1 MKTETGKMDNKTEI
15 SSLLY
20 NWADATQKGENDKV
34 LSNHSSDVLIFDVLT
49 PLQYKGADEYKKSWA
64 EWQPEYQ
71 EESLFEIHELDIT
84 TSETVAFAHGLIKCG
99 VSPKNDW
106 VRATFCLLKT
116 DDKWKI
122 THQHISMPIS
132 K

>member
-49 PLQYKGADEYKKSWA
+49 PLQYKGADEYMKSWA

-71 EESLFEIHELDIT
+71 EELLFEIHELDIT

>member
-1 MKTETGKMDNKTEI
+1 MKTVSSNNDNMMQI
-15 SSLLY
+15 SKLLY
-20 NWADATQKGENDKV
+20 DWADSTQKGENDDV

-49 PLQYKGADEYKKSWA
+49 PLQYKGAEKYKESWG
-64 EWQPEYQ
+64 EWQPEYK

-99 VSPKNDW
+99 IEPKIDW

-116 DDKWKI
+116 DEKWKI
-122 THQHISMPIS
+122 IHQHISMPIS

>member
-1 MKTETGKMDNKTEI
+1 MKTETGNMDNKTQI
-15 SSLLY
+15 SKLLY
-20 NWADATQKGENDKV
+20 HWADATQKGENDKV

-49 PLQYKGADEYKKSWA
+49 PLQYKGAEEYKNSWG
-64 EWQPEYQ
+64 EWQPEYK

-84 TSETVAFAHGLIKCG
+84 TSETVAFAHGLIKCS
-99 VSPKNDW
+99 VEPKIDW

-122 THQHISMPIS
+122 IHQHISMPIS